1 MSGKLNRVRLVGD
14 FIRKNR
20 EALNLSQK
28 ALGQLLEPPVT
39 TQFISNIERGV
50 TPLPAVQ
57 VPFIAKALSA
67 SDAEIQSLLEKEY
80 AIKLS
85 ERLGRKSDSMSE
97 GGDPSHP
104 PTLLV
109 ANKDYVFI
117 RKLYDA
123 YRLAD
128 PGTQSAFVAVCENM
142 LRIQKPDSSGSAAS

>member
-1 MSGKLNRVRLVGD
+1 MSVKVNRVRLVGD

-28 ALGQLLEPPVT
+28 SLGALLNPPVT

-57 VPFIAKALSA
+57 VPFIARALSI
-67 SDAEIQSLLEKEY
+67 SDAEIQSLLEREY

-85 ERLGRKSDSMSE
+85 ERLGRKSEAGSSEDS
-97 GGDPSHP
+97 GHP

-109 ANKDYVFI
+109 ANRDYTFI

-128 PGTQSAFVAVCENM
+128 PGTQAAFIAVCENM
-142 LRIQKPDSSGSAAS
+142 LRIQKPDAS